1 MVNINIAHLVG
12 KNPVSYEQAK
22 ILYQKL
28 TVSLE
33 HEAVTLD
40 FSDTKVIA
48 SPFFN
53 GSIGLLLKDYSIES
67 LKEKITFLNLNEHDK
82 KILNIV
88 IHNAIE
94 HYSK

>member
-1 MVNINIAHLVG
+1 MVNINIADLVG

-28 TVSLE
+28 TVSLG